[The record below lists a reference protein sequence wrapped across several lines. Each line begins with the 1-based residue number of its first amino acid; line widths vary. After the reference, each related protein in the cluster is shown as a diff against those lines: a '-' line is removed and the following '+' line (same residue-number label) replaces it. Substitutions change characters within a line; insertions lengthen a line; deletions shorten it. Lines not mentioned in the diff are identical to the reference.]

1 MKSIRFDGST
11 ELEECLAGSRVLLLQ
26 QPNERGYFVSQVQQ
40 ALADLGVSVEV
51 DGFYGPLTAEAVEIF
66 QQNTPGLGVDG
77 KVGMHTMGA
86 LDEAFATEPA
96 GVAGCVGPEGP
107 AISLNGVAHEDVNLL
122 LSAVGLNALLEVS
135 EGGTVTAHTPAQL
148 LGVDGPVTA
157 EAARDALAAPD
168 QAFTGPTA
176 PAARLGDQLSSLL
189 AQPVLADWPAVLASV
204 QTGSQWLAQQAA
216 AALVGQPLS
225 LATLPFGPPPPPVR
239 ALTPDMA
246 YREVAGHHVSGT
258 VVMSPAPALSP
269 AGGVVVP
276 TPIPRVT
283 LDHVIAGVTFRFT
296 PDPSARRVAVGSS
309 TPVLAGLDVRHAAGL
324 VRLAQFLS
332 SDWNVSE
339 VHHAGISGSAVRTDC
354 HTDGRAID
362 LVGVRLTDAGV
373 VRDVHVFDHWAS
385 KPVPAP
391 GRPSGI
397 LPQWPS
403 GSVPRL
409 TYRLAAVDDL
419 GILPADTTVTSFFFD
434 LYVWFATQYQ
444 DRTKTP
450 FDPGPFTTPGET
462 SCVMSP
468 DHPTSDVGGPHGR
481 EAHATHLHAQI
492 GPT

>member
-1 MKSIRFDGST
+1 MKSIRFDGT
-11 ELEECLAGSRVLLLQ
+11 IELEECLAGSRVLLLQ
-26 QPNERGYFVSQVQQ
+26 QPNQRGYFISLVQQ
-40 ALADLGVSVEV
+40 ALADLGVMVDV
-51 DGFYGPLTAEAVEIF
+51 DGFYGSLTAEAVKLF

-86 LDEAFATEPA
+86 LDDAFASEPES
-96 GVAGCVGPEGP
+96 VAGCVGPEGP
-107 AISLNGVAHEDVNLL
+107 AISLNGVTHEDVNLL

-135 EGGTVTAHTPAQL
+135 EAGTVTSHTPAQL
-148 LGVDGPVTA
+148 LGVDAPATA
-157 EAARDALAAPD
+157 GAARDTLAAPD
-168 QAFTGPTA
+168 HAFEGPGA
-176 PAARLGDQLSSLL
+176 PAVRLGDQLSSLL
-189 AQPVLADWPAVLASV
+189 TTSVLADWPAALASV
-204 QTGSQWLAQQAA
+204 GTGSQWLAQQAA

-225 LATLPFGPPPPPVR
+225 LAALPFGPPPPPVR

-246 YREVAGHHVSGT
+246 YHEVAGHHLAGT
-258 VVMSPAPALSP
+258 VVMSPAPTLSP
-269 AGGVVVP
+269 AGGVIVP
-276 TPIPRVT
+276 APIDRVT
-283 LDHVIAGVTFRFT
+283 LQPLIAGVTFRFT
-296 PDPSARRVAVGSS
+296 PHPSARKVAVGSS
-309 TPVLAGLDVRHAAGL
+309 TSVLASLDIRHAAGL
-324 VRLAQFLS
+324 VRLAQFLA
-332 SDWNVSE
+332 SDWNVDE

-373 VRDVHVFDHWAS
+373 IRDVHVFDHWAS

-397 LPQWPS
+397 LPQWPT

-409 TYRLAAVDDL
+409 AYRLAAVDDL
-419 GILPADTTVTSFFFD
+419 GILPADTRVTSFFFD
-434 LYVWFATQYQ
+434 LYVWFGTQYQ

-450 FDPGPFTTPGET
+450 FDPGPATTPGEN

-468 DHPTSDVGGPHGR
+468 DHPTSDPGGPHGR